1 MATNPKRA
9 NRGSTG
15 AHEIDP
21 VFLGLRHEHARFG
34 RVLAL
39 IGRRAPTLVDAPDAA
54 TLELLEQAIAYIV
67 SFQNR
72 YHHPRE
78 DLMFARIARRS
89 SVHRAALDQL
99 RRDHEESYRAGQS
112 LLRYL
117 RRLAEDPGDR
127 ARREDLAHKLAEFA
141 RNMRGHIRREDEL
154 MYSPARTV
162 LVAADWQAIAR
173 SGRTPPDPLQQR
185 AGSKSPY
192 PALARYVTEG
202 EQEVQ
207 VGMHPSQ
214 PFGRAVT
221 RATQLADRGI
231 TCLRLLARQ
240 SREARRLGCATC
252 SVAVK
257 PGWPAPYRA
266 SLTRALRA
274 LRRASV
280 RWVEEWRLQIGPEAP
295 GDR

>member
-9 NRGSTG
+9 NRGSLG
-15 AHEIDP
+15 ARGIDP

-78 DLMFARIARRS
+78 DLVFKRIARRS
-89 SVHRAALDQL
+89 NMHRAALERL
-99 RRDHEESYRAGQS
+99 RRDHEESHRAGQN
-112 LLRYL
+112 LLKHL
-117 RRLAEDPGDR
+117 RLSAEDPGSR
-127 ARREDLAHKLAEFA
+127 ARREDLAHELAGFA

-154 MYSPARTV
+154 MYSSARTV
-162 LVAADWQAIAR
+162 LAAADWQAIAR
-173 SGRTPPDPLQQR
+173 SGRTPPDPLRKR
-185 AGSKSPY
+185 AGSKSLY

-202 EQEVQ
+202 EQEAEVSMQ
-207 VGMHPSQ
+207 PSQ
-214 PFGRAVT
+214 PVGRAVA

-231 TCLRLLARQ
+231 TCLRLLVRQ
-240 SREARRLGCATC
+240 SREARRLGCATYA
-252 SVAVK
+252 VAVK

-266 SLTRALRA
+266 SLTKALRA

-280 RWVEEWRLQIGPEAP
+280 RWIEEWRLQIGPEAP